1 MKKTIYFFAAF
12 LTAFVFQINAQTET
26 KYFSGTIGESRVHMT
41 LQRNG
46 GELKGTYYYVKVGKN
61 LNLSGSVDEGN
72 FTLTEKSANGAKTG
86 EFSGKW
92 SKEEGIENESLSGEW
107 KNPPGTK
114 TLDFYLTEEMM
125 FFTSGANLKPKSF
138 SETNKT
144 KLFEMSAE
152 YPEITGVEPSV
163 AAKFNLLA
171 KNKVM
176 SELAKFRKDFLAQ
189 TAEDLKFFKDYDRV
203 NSVEISYTIAH
214 ADDKIVSISFGN
226 YYDTGGAHPNGYSF
240 ALNFDLKTGRELQ
253 LADLFKPNSN
263 YLKVISDY
271 STKSLKETLGEDAD
285 DEWIKTGAGAEAKNF
300 RSWNVTKR
308 GLEINFD
315 SYQVA
320 PYVSGPQ
327 EVEIPFEDLKGIL
340 RSDFLIAK

>member
-1 MKKTIYFFAAF
+1 MKKTIYFFALF
-12 LTAFVFQINAQTET
+12 LAAFVIRANAQTET
-26 KYFSGTIGESRVHMT
+26 KYFSGTIGEARVQMI

-46 GELKGTYYYVKVGKN
+46 GDLKGTYYYVKVGKN

-72 FTLTEKSANGAKTG
+72 FTLTEKNANGAKTG
-86 EFSGKW
+86 EFSGRW
-92 SKEEGIENESLSGEW
+92 SKEEGIENHSLSGEW
-107 KNPPGTK
+107 KNPAKTK

-125 FFTSGANLKPKSF
+125 FFTKGANLKPKSF

-152 YPEITGVEPSV
+152 YPEITGVEPSIE
-163 AAKFNLLA
+163 AKFNLLA

-176 SELAKFRKDFLAQ
+176 NEIAKFRKDFLAQ
-189 TAEDLKFFKDYDRV
+189 TAEDLKFFKEYDRT
-203 NSVEISYTIAH
+203 NSVEISYSIAH

-240 ALNFDLKTGRELQ
+240 TLNFDLKTGRELT

-263 YLKVISDY
+263 YLKVVSDY
-271 STKSLKETLGEDAD
+271 SIKNLKETFNEDAD
-285 DEWIKTGAGAEAKNF
+285 DEWIKTGAGADAKNF
-300 RSWNVTKR
+300 RSWNVTKQ
-308 GLEINFD
+308 GLEIKFD

-320 PYVSGPQ
+320 PYVAGPQ
-327 EVEIPFEDLKGIL
+327 EVVIPFEDLKSVL
-340 RSDFLIAK
+340 RADFSV